1 MCPATPSSK
10 PRSAKMRNAA
20 ARCCFLYNRSSS
32 KLSNL
37 GYDRIFNIFPD
48 TVFPRAPNFAL
59 TSDSPTRVVADGAI
73 IAEIYSSDSRQRILN
88 FEFYRC

>member
-32 KLSNL
+32 KVSNL
-37 GYDRIFNIFPD
+37 GYDLIFNLFPD
-48 TVFPRAPNFAL
+48 TVFPRAPNLAF

-73 IAEIYSSDSRQRILN
+73 LTEISTNSAL
-88 FEFYRC
+88 